1 MEAYVHSTESFGT
14 VDGPGVRFVI
24 FLQGCPMRCKYC
36 HNPDTWEMHAGQRRS
51 AESLIEE
58 YEHNRA
64 FYKNGGITVS
74 GGEPLMQIDF
84 LLELFGLA
92 KEKDIHTCID
102 TSGIAYHP
110 GDTEYN
116 RKLDA
121 LLTMTDLVM
130 LDIKHMD
137 PSAHRELTG
146 QDNEGILAFAHY
158 LDEKEIP
165 IWIRHVVVP
174 GITDDADALRRLGQ
188 FIGTLSHVKALDVLP
203 YHTMGVTK
211 YKGMGIP
218 YPLDG
223 VEPAT
228 KEQAAQAKQIILDA
242 YRRVRLQQTK

>member
-1 MEAYVHSTESFGT
+1 
-14 VDGPGVRFVI
+14 
-24 FLQGCPMRCKYC
+24 
-36 HNPDTWEMHAGQRRS
+36 MHTGERRS

-174 GITDDADALRRLGQ
+174 GITDDAASQ
-188 FIGTLSHVKALDVLP
+188 TGTVYWYTLPCEGAGCAAVSH
-203 YHTMGVTK
+203 
-211 YKGMGIP
+211 
-218 YPLDG
+218 DG
-223 VEPAT
+223 RDE
-228 KEQAAQAKQIILDA
+228 I
-242 YRRVRLQQTK
+242 

>member
-36 HNPDTWEMHAGQRRS
+36 HNPDTWSMHTGERRS

-228 KEQAAQAKQIILDA
+228 KEQAIMAKQIILES
-242 YRRVRLQQTK
+242 YRQARHP

>member
-1 MEAYVHSTESFGT
+1 
-14 VDGPGVRFVI
+14 
-24 FLQGCPMRCKYC
+24 
-36 HNPDTWEMHAGQRRS
+36 
-51 AESLIEE
+51 
-58 YEHNRA
+58 
-64 FYKNGGITVS
+64 
-74 GGEPLMQIDF
+74 
-84 LLELFGLA
+84 
-92 KEKDIHTCID
+92 
-102 TSGIAYHP
+102 
-110 GDTEYN
+110 
-116 RKLDA
+116 
-121 LLTMTDLVM
+121 
-130 LDIKHMD
+130 MD

-228 KEQAAQAKQIILDA
+228 KEQAIMAKQIILES
-242 YRRVRLQQTK
+242 YRQARHP